1 MVAVRPQ
8 YEQKRAQQTVVGAL
22 PQTPEF
28 NALVFQSRKRRRE
41 TRTALLR
48 KNSQTARVA
57 LQHSPILSH
66 EQKQG

>member
-28 NALVFQSRKRRRE
+28 NALVFQSRK
-41 TRTALLR
+41 AAR
-48 KNSQTARVA
+48 KPYRPASQNSQTARVA